1 MSADSLAV
9 YLNDHLAG
17 SVAALE
23 LLDALVGRL
32 HGTPGEQMLRTVRVE
47 VAADQD
53 VLRAVLDKV
62 GGDESRL
69 KQAAA
74 WLGEKLGQAKL
85 AVAGSR
91 YPDLDVLEGLETLA
105 LGIQGKAAL
114 WRTLGAIAS
123 GHPGLTSFQFSPL
136 EERAHAQYDQ
146 VERARLAAARVALG
160 GA

>member
-1 MSADSLAV
+1 VSADSLGV

-23 LLDALVGRL
+23 LLDALAGRL
-32 HGTPGEQMLRTVRVE
+32 HGTPAEHLLRGVRVE
-47 VAADQD
+47 AAADQE
-53 VLRAVLDKV
+53 VLRAVLDQV

-74 WLGEKLGQAKL
+74 WLSEKLGQAKL
-85 AVAGSR
+85 AVAGHR
-91 YPDLDVLEGLETLA
+91 HPDLDVLEGLETLA

-114 WRTLGAIAS
+114 WRALGVVAP
-123 GHPGLTSFQFSPL
+123 GHPGLSSFQFSSL
-136 EERAHAQYDQ
+136 ESRARAQYDRI
-146 VERARLAAARVALG
+146 EEARLAAARAALG

>member
-23 LLDALVGRL
+23 LLDALVARV
-32 HGTPGEQMLRTVRVE
+32 HGTPAEQTLRTVRVE
-47 VAADQD
+47 VVADQD
-53 VLRAVLDKV
+53 VLRTVLDKV

-74 WLGEKLGQAKL
+74 WLSEKLGQAKL
-85 AVAGSR
+85 AVTGYR
-91 YPDLDVLEGLETLA
+91 HPDLDVLEGLEGLA

-114 WRTLGAIAS
+114 WRALGVVAAS
-123 GHPGLTSFQFSPL
+123 NPLLASFQFSSL
-136 EERAHAQYDQ
+136 EARARVQYDQ
-146 VERARLAAARVALG
+146 VEQARLAAARAALG

>member
-1 MSADSLAV
+1 MSTDNLAV

-23 LLDALVGRL
+23 IIDALAGRV
-32 HGTPGEQMLRTVRVE
+32 HGTPTEQWLRTVRVE
-47 VAADQD
+47 VAADQE

-74 WLGEKLGQAKL
+74 WLSEKLGEAKL
-85 AVAGSR
+85 AVTGHR
-91 YPDLDVLEGLETLA
+91 HPDLDVLEGLESLA

-114 WRTLGAIAS
+114 WRALGAVA
-123 GHPGLTSFQFSPL
+123 PKNPQLASFQFSSL
-136 EERAHAQYDQ
+136 EARARTQYDQ
-146 VERARLAAARVALG
+146 VEQARLAAADAALG

>member
-1 MSADSLAV
+1 VSTDSLAV

-17 SVAALE
+17 SVAAVE
-23 LLDALVGRL
+23 LLDALVGRA
-32 HGTPGEQMLRTVRVE
+32 HGTPAEQVLRTVRVE
-47 VAADQD
+47 IVADQD

-85 AVAGSR
+85 AVTGYR
-91 YPDLDVLEGLETLA
+91 YADLDVLEGLESLA

-114 WRTLGAIAS
+114 WRALGVVSSANPELAS
-123 GHPGLTSFQFSPL
+123 FHFSSL
-136 EERAHAQYDQ
+136 EVRAQAQYDQ
-146 VERARLAAARVALG
+146 VELARLAAARAALG

>member
-1 MSADSLAV
+1 MNADSLAV

-23 LLDALVGRL
+23 LIDALAGRVQ
-32 HGTPGEQMLRTVRVE
+32 GTPTEQMLRTVRVE

-62 GGDESRL
+62 GDESRL

-74 WLGEKLGQAKL
+74 WLSEKVGQAKL
-85 AVAGSR
+85 AVAGHR
-91 YPDLDVLEGLETLA
+91 HPDLDVLEGLETLA

-114 WRTLGAIAS
+114 WRALGVIAPENPRLS
-123 GHPGLTSFQFSPL
+123 SFQYSSL
-136 EERAHAQYDQ
+136 EARAQAQYDQ
-146 VERARLAAARVALG
+146 VEQARLTAARAALG
-160 GA
+160 GG

>member
-1 MSADSLAV
+1 VSAESLAV

-23 LLDALVGRL
+23 LIDALTGRV
-32 HGTPGEQMLRTVRVE
+32 HGTPTEQVLRTVRVE

-74 WLGEKLGQAKL
+74 WLSEKVGQAKL
-85 AVAGSR
+85 AVAGHR
-91 YPDLDVLEGLETLA
+91 HPDLDVLEGLETLA

-114 WRTLGAIAS
+114 WRALGAVVTGNPRLA
-123 GHPGLTSFQFSPL
+123 SFQFSSL
-136 EERAHAQYDQ
+136 EARAQAQYDK
-146 VERARLAAARVALG
+146 VEQARLAAARAALG